1 MNRMRAY
8 AISMAVLAVWS
19 GSAAP
24 AEIPPEDAAAVVAEI
39 LDVDLERPRNRLE
52 LAEDPRYNHCR
63 QEVLRFL
70 YEKQRKADGTAHAP
84 LAAKAPAGAQ
94 MPQPARGE
102 RAVVT
107 PLHGKHVA

>member
-1 MNRMRAY
+1 MSCAT
-8 AISMAVLAVWS
+8 I
-19 GSAAP
+19 G
-24 AEIPPEDAAAVVAEI
+24 EI

-52 LAEDPRYNHCR
+52 LADDPRYNHCR